1 MQLKGSFQGFDFA
14 HLLQMLAT
22 TGKSG
27 RLLLEGEGTSGLVL
41 LRHGKIICAVSTSV
55 RESLGSILLS
65 RGWLEPGQLEEGLER
80 QRQSEEEKRLG
91 AILVEAGFLPF
102 ERLEAA
108 VAEQVAQVI
117 SEFLR
122 WRTGSFEFDELR
134 FPDCG
139 EIEVATDRLPL
150 DAGLPADQILLGIA
164 SEHHDIHE
172 PLMAVPSARTE
183 VPSLPDVVKDFPAP
197 LVTGEVAQR
206 ILDLARGV
214 VGRGALFQAA
224 PTGFVGMSQFGMGE
238 NGDEPADFIR
248 SIRVSDRGR
257 SVLQMVAEGGSQYHG
272 VLDPTPENLQLL
284 DQLGGSWPTECFV
297 GPLFAGGRVMLVFY
311 GDNLPFC
318 QPLGDTSDLSAQLLR
333 SGSMLEHCLLTRIA

>member
-1 MQLKGSFQGFDFA
+1 MQLKGRFQGFDFA

-27 RLLLEGEGTSGLVL
+27 RLRLEGEGVDGLVL

-65 RGWLEPGQLEEGLER
+65 RGWLSPSQLESGLEQ
-80 QRQSEEEKRLG
+80 QRASEEERRLG
-91 AILVEAGFLPF
+91 AILVDAGHLTF
-102 ERLEAA
+102 ERLESA
-108 VAEQVAQVI
+108 VAEQVGQVV

-122 WRTGSFEFDELR
+122 WHSGTFEFDELR

-139 EIEVATDRLPL
+139 EVEVETHRLPL

-164 SEHHDIHE
+164 SEHYDIHE
-172 PLMAVPSARTE
+172 PVAAVPPLS
-183 VPSLPDVVKDFPAP
+183 VDIPSLPEVVKDFPAP

-214 VGRGALFQAA
+214 VGRGALFQVT
-224 PTGFVGMSQFGMGE
+224 PSGFVGMSHFGMG
-238 NGDEPADFIR
+238 DDQARAADFIR
-248 SIRVSDRGR
+248 NVRIADHGR
-257 SVLQMVAEGGSQYHG
+257 SVLQKVVDSAAQYQG
-272 VLDPTPENLQLL
+272 VLDPTPENLELL
-284 DQLGGSWPTECFV
+284 ERLGGEWPTEVFA
-297 GPLFAGGRVMLVFY
+297 GPLFAGDRVMLVFY
-311 GDNLPFC
+311 GDNLPGC
-318 QPLGDTSDLSAQLLR
+318 RPIVDTAALGAELLR

>member
-1 MQLKGSFQGFDFA
+1 MQLKGKFQGFEFA

-27 RLLLEGEGTSGLVL
+27 RLLLVGEEASGLVL

-55 RESLGSILLS
+55 RESLGSVLLS
-65 RGWLEPGQLEEGLER
+65 RGWLDPGQLEEGLER
-80 QRQSEEEKRLG
+80 QRASEEERRLG
-91 AILVEAGFLPF
+91 AILVDAGFLTF

-122 WRTGSFEFDELR
+122 WGSGQFEFDELR

-139 EIEVATDRLPL
+139 EVEVPTDRLPL

-172 PLMAVPSARTE
+172 PLMAVPPVSTE
-183 VPSLPDVVKDFPAP
+183 VPSLPDVVRDFPAP
-197 LVTGEVAQR
+197 LVTGEVAQK
-206 ILDLARGV
+206 ILELARGV
-214 VGRGALFQAA
+214 VGRGALFQVS
-224 PTGFVGMSQFGMGE
+224 PSGFVGMSQFGMGK
-238 NGDEPADFIR
+238 DSQLAPDFIR
-248 SIRVSDRGR
+248 SIRITDRGR
-257 SVLQMVAEGGSQYHG
+257 SVLQMVSEGRSQYQG

-284 DQLGGSWPTECFV
+284 ECLGGSWPTEVFV
-297 GPLFAGGRVMLVFY
+297 GPLFAGERVMLVFY

-318 QPLGDTSDLSAQLLR
+318 QPLGDTSELSAELLR

>member
-1 MQLKGSFQGFDFA
+1 MQLKGRFQGFDFA

-27 RLLLEGEGTSGLVL
+27 RLLLEGDSSSGLVL
-41 LRHGKIICAVSTSV
+41 MRHGKIICAVSTSV

-65 RGWLEPGQLEEGLER
+65 RGWLEPEQLEEGLER
-80 QRQSEEEKRLG
+80 QRTSDEERRLG
-91 AILVEAGFLPF
+91 AILVDAGTLTF

-122 WRTGSFEFDELR
+122 WRSGTFEFDELR

-139 EIEVATDRLPL
+139 EVEVATDRLPL

-164 SEHHDIHE
+164 TEHLDIHE
-172 PLMAVPSARTE
+172 GLAAVPAKTE

-197 LVTGEVAQR
+197 LVTGEVAQK

-214 VGRGALFQAA
+214 VGRGALFQVT
-224 PTGFVGMSQFGMGE
+224 PSGFVGMSQFGMGKD
-238 NGDEPADFIR
+238 DEQTADFIR
-248 SIRVSDRGR
+248 GVRIADRGR
-257 SVLQMVAEGGSQYHG
+257 SVLRAVAESGSQYQG

-284 DQLGGSWPTECFV
+284 EHLGGSWPTECFA

-318 QPLGDTSDLSAQLLR
+318 QPLGDTSALSAQLLR

>member
-1 MQLKGSFQGFDFA
+1 MQLKGRFQGFDFA

-27 RLLLEGEGTSGLVL
+27 RLLLDGEGTNGLVL

-65 RGWLEPGQLEEGLER
+65 RGWLEPSQLEQGLEK
-80 QRQSEEEKRLG
+80 QRMSEEERRLG
-91 AILVEAGFLPF
+91 AILVDAGFLPF

-122 WRTGSFEFDELR
+122 WRNGTFEFDELR

-139 EIEVATDRLPL
+139 EVELATDRLPL

-164 SEHHDIHE
+164 NDHHDIHE
-172 PLMAVPSARTE
+172 PLTAVPPVSAE
-183 VPSLPDVVKDFPAP
+183 IPSLPDVVKEFPAP
-197 LVTGEVAQR
+197 LVTGEVAQK

-214 VGRGALFQAA
+214 VGRGALFQVA
-224 PTGFVGMSQFGMGE
+224 PSGFVGMSQFGMGRA
-238 NGDEPADFIR
+238 DERTPDFIR
-248 SIRVSDRGR
+248 SVRIADRGR
-257 SVLQMVAEGGSQYHG
+257 SILQAVAEGGSQYQG

-284 DQLGGSWPTECFV
+284 EHLGGSWPTECFA

-318 QPLGDTSDLSAQLLR
+318 QPVGDTSALSAQLLR
-333 SGSMLEHCLLTRIA
+333 SGSMLEQCLLTRIA